1 MVKLFM
7 RKINYIFIGECII
20 IVCLLIVIGVL
31 LKSEQEGKLA
41 YKVEATSSFDE
52 EEGSSDKIGD
62 TALGE
67 QEREISDKTEDE
79 SYIDQEN
86 IIVDG
91 VETTPVTEIVV
102 DSQDNQVS
110 HISQT
115 SSGEKSENTNS
126 AKMPLSTKEVI
137 EKNNKTQIVV
147 FGDSIWNT
155 DENGNG
161 IAEYIMKEKDVI
173 IYNCSIGGT
182 TAAVYNE
189 SVQWDNWT
197 SNSFNG
203 MMYIANDII
212 SEDELIPG
220 EKACEVFKEIDFTQ
234 VDYIIVSYGLND
246 YFSDVPI
253 HPQEYYDLTSFV
265 GALRHGVRKL
275 QKKYPQA
282 EIVLTSPTYTEWFQG
297 ERQFGLGDYVEAA
310 RGVSAEYE
318 TYFLDM
324 YHALGKNPGEKLQY
338 LEDGVHLTSE
348 GMALYARSVI
358 DFLNNQGL

>member
-1 MVKLFM
+1 MK
-7 RKINYIFIGECII
+7 KINYVFIGECVII
-20 IVCLLIVIGVL
+20 ICLLVVIGIL
-31 LKSEQEGKLA
+31 LRPEESENHV
-41 YKVEATSSFDE
+41 YKVEATSSLD
-52 EEGSSDKIGD
+52 S
-62 TALGE
+62 A
-67 QEREISDKTEDE
+67 
-79 SYIDQEN
+79 N
-86 IIVDG
+86 VNVDG
-91 VETTPVTEIVV
+91 GESLSFPEKEEKVNKSELPVIVETKE
-102 DSQDNQVS
+102 
-110 HISQT
+110 
-115 SSGEKSENTNS
+115 
-126 AKMPLSTKEVI
+126 ATKDMDIKDADVI
-137 EKNNKTQIVV
+137 ESKDKTQIVV
-147 FGDSIWNT
+147 FGDSIWNS

-161 IAEYIMKEKDVI
+161 IAEYVMAEKDVI

-189 SVQWDNWT
+189 SVQWDQWT

-234 VDYIIVSYGLND
+234 IDYIIVSYGLND

-282 EIVLTSPTYTEWFQG
+282 EIVLTSPTYTEWFKG

-318 TYFLDM
+318 THFLDM
-324 YHALGKNPGEKLQY
+324 YHALGKNSDEKLQY
-338 LEDGVHLTSE
+338 LEDGVHLNSE
-348 GMALYARSVI
+348 GMALYARMVI
-358 DFLNNQGL
+358 DFLNNQGI

>member
-1 MVKLFM
+1 MK
-7 RKINYIFIGECII
+7 KINYVFIGECVII
-20 IVCLLIVIGVL
+20 ICLLVVIGIL
-31 LKSEQEGKLA
+31 LRPEESENHV
-41 YKVEATSSFDE
+41 YKVEATSSLD
-52 EEGSSDKIGD
+52 S
-62 TALGE
+62 A
-67 QEREISDKTEDE
+67 
-79 SYIDQEN
+79 N
-86 IIVDG
+86 VNVDG
-91 VETTPVTEIVV
+91 GESLSFPEKEEKVNKSELPVIVETKE
-102 DSQDNQVS
+102 
-110 HISQT
+110 
-115 SSGEKSENTNS
+115 
-126 AKMPLSTKEVI
+126 ATKDMDIKDADVI
-137 EKNNKTQIVV
+137 ESKDKTQIVV

-161 IAEYIMKEKDVI
+161 IAEYIMEEKDVI

-182 TAAVYNE
+182 TAAVCNE
-189 SVQWDNWT
+189 SVQWDQWT

-253 HPQEYYDLTSFV
+253 HPREYYDLTSFV

-282 EIVLTSPTYTEWFQG
+282 EIILTSPTYTEWFKG

-318 TYFLDM
+318 THFLDM
-324 YHALGKNPGEKLQY
+324 YHALGKNPDEKLQY
-338 LEDGVHLTSE
+338 LEDGVHLSSE
-348 GMALYARSVI
+348 GMALYARMVI
-358 DFLNNQGL
+358 DFLNNQGI

>member
-1 MVKLFM
+1 MK
-7 RKINYIFIGECII
+7 KINYVFIGECVII
-20 IVCLLIVIGVL
+20 ICLLVVIGIL
-31 LKSEQEGKLA
+31 LRPEESENHV
-41 YKVEATSSFDE
+41 YKVEATSSLD
-52 EEGSSDKIGD
+52 S
-62 TALGE
+62 A
-67 QEREISDKTEDE
+67 
-79 SYIDQEN
+79 N
-86 IIVDG
+86 VNVDG
-91 VETTPVTEIVV
+91 GESLSFPEKEEKVNKSELPVIVETKE
-102 DSQDNQVS
+102 
-110 HISQT
+110 
-115 SSGEKSENTNS
+115 
-126 AKMPLSTKEVI
+126 ATKDMDIKDADVI
-137 EKNNKTQIVV
+137 ESKDKTQIVV
-147 FGDSIWNT
+147 FGDSIWNS

-161 IAEYIMKEKDVI
+161 IAEYVMAEKDVI

-189 SVQWDNWT
+189 SVQWDQWT

-234 VDYIIVSYGLND
+234 IDYIIVSYGLND

-282 EIVLTSPTYTEWFQG
+282 EIVLTSPTYTEWFKG

-318 TYFLDM
+318 THFLDM
-324 YHALGKNPGEKLQY
+324 YHALGKNPDEKLQY
-338 LEDGVHLTSE
+338 LEDGVHLNSE
-348 GMALYARSVI
+348 GMALYARMVI
-358 DFLNNQGL
+358 DFLNNQGI